1 LVCVADMLK
10 AFPCA
15 TPSALRL
22 LLMSEQQTDQL
33 SQLMAPFAIGVLEAT
48 DEDLFEEQE
57 EHSESH
63 LLPKQKKSVLLNV
76 SNDAKTLAGFYES
89 VRGLKEFKKIKILWG
104 TMSGTRD
111 FVRTLGLFHCIVALL
126 DCRVTQKGLFTGYI
140 AGKYWKVGKSYKTG
154 EKDDKGKSIKVVVY
168 TNKDISDDMLANRRK
183 WSLPSRLSSW
193 MALTTCGGR
202 ASNWASCAATARA
215 ER

>member
-1 LVCVADMLK
+1 MLK

-33 SQLMAPFAIGVLEAT
+33 SRLLAPFAIGVLEAT
-48 DEDLFEEQE
+48 DEDLFVEQE

-89 VRGLKEFKKIKILWG
+89 VRGGEEFKKIKILWG

-140 AGKYWKVGKSYKTG
+140 AGKYWKVGKAYKTG
-154 EKDDKGKSIKVVVY
+154 EIDDTGKSIKVVVY
-168 TNKDISDDMLANRRK
+168 TNMDISDDMLANRRK